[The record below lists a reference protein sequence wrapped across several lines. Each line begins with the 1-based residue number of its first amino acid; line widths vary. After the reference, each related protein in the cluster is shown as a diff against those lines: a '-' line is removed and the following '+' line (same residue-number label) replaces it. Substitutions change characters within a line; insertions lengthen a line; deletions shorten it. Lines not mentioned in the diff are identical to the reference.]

1 MWMSGSWKWCLVILQ
16 IMRIL
21 KSLSSRH
28 RPACDLVYFEKDA
41 DDLFINVLQG
51 ILRQILMGAECILG
65 WVWINVALLPSNAD
79 YSLHN
84 M

>member
-21 KSLSSRH
+21 KSFSSRQ

-41 DDLFINVLQG
+41 DLSINIVQG

-65 WVWINVALLPSNAD
+65 WV
-79 YSLHN
+79 
-84 M
+84 